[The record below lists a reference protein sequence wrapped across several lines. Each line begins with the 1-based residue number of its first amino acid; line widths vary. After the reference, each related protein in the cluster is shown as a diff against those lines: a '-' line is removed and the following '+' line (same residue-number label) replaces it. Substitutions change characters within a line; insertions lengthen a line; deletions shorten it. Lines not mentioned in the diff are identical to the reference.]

1 MKRCVVST
9 SFEAVGVA
17 LALAVAT
24 FIITLAQALFG
35 LSPPRAI
42 SSTTTLLGLPLSS
55 FLHPLYSMKIFLFK
69 EPVIETIGTSH

>member
-17 LALAVAT
+17 LALTVAT

-35 LSPPRAI
+35 LSPP
-42 SSTTTLLGLPLSS
+42 TTLLGLPL
-55 FLHPLYSMKIFLFK
+55 LHSLYSMKIFLFK